1 MAPFPSPSPVSRS
14 VRHWSPSRY
23 TFNGKFYARCYCWSL
38 HFVDTGLDHTCLI
51 NIYMFVDNCSFLRLI
66 SSNKYIGLENLENFN
81 RSAFPPV
88 VSLTEVVALR
98 YFVPLFKLAKA
109 VLFSNLNATCGKQL
123 WGMSLFQTL
132 WYSSFNVVFLFSRLL
147 SFQSVMK
154 ITTFRNSL

>member
-1 MAPFPSPSPVSRS
+1 
-14 VRHWSPSRY
+14 
-23 TFNGKFYARCYCWSL
+23 
-38 HFVDTGLDHTCLI
+38 
-51 NIYMFVDNCSFLRLI
+51 MFVDNCSFLRLI

-123 WGMSLFQTL
+123 
-132 WYSSFNVVFLFSRLL
+132 
-147 SFQSVMK
+147 
-154 ITTFRNSL
+154 